1 MIKQRNRE
9 KFMQGLRRS
18 ATIKET
24 VSRHS
29 LETALYCNFFF
40 PPIRVLAPLVLFTKA
55 VFVSMEWWRSVLMA
69 TY

>member
-29 LETALYCNFFF
+29 LETAL
-40 PPIRVLAPLVLFTKA
+40 
-55 VFVSMEWWRSVLMA
+55 
-69 TY
+69 